1 MNFTRHKI
9 TYHTNFTR
17 HKNAILHELHTPH
30 DHTPQEHC
38 TNISDT
44 QRAKRAQR
52 DLNPRPSD

>member
-9 TYHTNFTR
+9 TYHT
-17 HKNAILHELHTPH
+17 PH
-30 DHTPQEHC
+30 DHTPQERY
-38 TNISDT
+38 TNISDA